1 MLSISLS
8 KNEAIVVGAGIVVT
22 VLEVCGDEVRL
33 CIERSEDVSP
43 EQAEVCVAVAETAGE
58 PATSS
63 WCPRSSHVGPLAVMP
78 GPQNGCIRYNPNGG
92 APLGKN

>member
-1 MLSISLS
+1 MLRTRERTCFANPENYGRATSILLQHTPMLSISLS

-43 EQAEVCVAVAETAGE
+43 EQAEVCAAVAETAEE
-58 PATSS
+58 PAISS
-63 WCPRSSHVGPLAVMP
+63 W
-78 GPQNGCIRYNPNGG
+78 
-92 APLGKN
+92 